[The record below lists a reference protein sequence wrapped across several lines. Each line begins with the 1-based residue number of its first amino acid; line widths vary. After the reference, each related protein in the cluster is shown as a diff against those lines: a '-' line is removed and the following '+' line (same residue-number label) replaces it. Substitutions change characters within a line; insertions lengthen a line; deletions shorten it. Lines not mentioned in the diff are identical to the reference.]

1 MKIVKQIK
9 GEQINKKA
17 SITLISNFSQ
27 TTLLGFNTV
36 EFVGFFHGLDP
47 CFRSFIW
54 KTFFV
59 VRFITKFFAITT
71 LKLNVKH
78 DKYLAYYNNK

>member
-27 TTLLGFNTV
+27 TKFLGFITV
-36 EFVGFFHGLDP
+36 EFVGF
-47 CFRSFIW
+47 CSR
-54 KTFFV
+54 T
-59 VRFITKFFAITT
+59 
-71 LKLNVKH
+71 
-78 DKYLAYYNNK
+78 

>member
-17 SITLISNFSQ
+17 SRPITLISNFSQ

-36 EFVGFFHGLDP
+36 EFVVG
-47 CFRSFIW
+47 FRSR
-54 KTFFV
+54 T
-59 VRFITKFFAITT
+59 
-71 LKLNVKH
+71 
-78 DKYLAYYNNK
+78 